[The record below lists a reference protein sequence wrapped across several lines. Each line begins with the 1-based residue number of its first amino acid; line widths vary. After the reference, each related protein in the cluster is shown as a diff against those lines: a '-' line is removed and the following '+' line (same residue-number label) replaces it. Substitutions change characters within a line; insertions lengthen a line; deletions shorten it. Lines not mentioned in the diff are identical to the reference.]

1 MRGGAGPGGRRPASS
16 SFHPRLPISLLKSPG
31 SRPNSGEVF
40 EMTSTVEPHEL
51 RIGMFIHLDGGWMSH
66 PFPLSSFKISSAD
79 QIETIRSLG
88 LKRVRWSPERSDLP
102 VEATAGD
109 GGPGLPDAP
118 ATEAVLVEE
127 DPAVRARRLAD
138 ARADAEAAAL
148 RVCERQ
154 YQEACRDL
162 RRINESIA
170 GEPDRARE
178 AAQSLTSAL
187 LGKMLVD
194 GELCVRVLGE
204 PLGDRQS
211 AHAINVAVVSLLL
224 ARSLQMAEADMAELG
239 TGALLHDMGKLDL
252 PDRVRLPHD
261 DFTHAETSL
270 YRDHVVHGITQG
282 RRLGLAP
289 GALLVVAQHHELAD
303 GSGFPKGATAE
314 RMTVAA
320 RIVSLVNYYDNLC
333 NAANVG
339 KSLTP
344 HEALSRMFAQ
354 SRAKFDPAVLNGFIR
369 MMGIYPPG
377 SLVQLSDDRYAM
389 VTSVNSA
396 RPLKPHVKVHDP
408 ARGGRSLH
416 LNLEECPDL
425 GIRRSLKPSQLPARA
440 AEVLAP
446 RQRVAYF
453 FDVSASP
460 AHEEQA

>member
-1 MRGGAGPGGRRPASS
+1 
-16 SFHPRLPISLLKSPG
+16 
-31 SRPNSGEVF
+31 
-40 EMTSTVEPHEL
+40 
-51 RIGMFIHLDGGWMSH
+51 MSH
-66 PFPLSSFKISSAD
+66 PFPLSSFKITSLG

-102 VEATAGD
+102 VEATMAAGQALAD
-109 GGPGLPDAP
+109 DMSG
-118 ATEAVLVEE
+118 EALAADE
-127 DPAVRARRLAD
+127 DPAVRARRRAD
-138 ARADAEAAAL
+138 AQAEAEAAAL

-154 YQEACRDL
+154 YHEACRDL
-162 RRINESIA
+162 RRINESIG
-170 GEPDRARE
+170 GEPERARE
-178 AAQSLTSAL
+178 AAQALSRAL
-187 LGKMLVD
+187 LDKMLVD

-204 PLGDRQS
+204 PAGDRHS
-211 AHAINVAVVSLLL
+211 AHAINVAVVALLL
-224 ARSLQMAEADMAELG
+224 ARSLNLPEPEMAELG

-261 DFTHAETSL
+261 DFTHAEASL
-270 YRDHVVHGITQG
+270 YRDHVSHGISQG
-282 RRLGLAP
+282 RRMGLAP
-289 GALLVVAQHHELAD
+289 GALLVIAQHHELAD

-314 RMTVAA
+314 RMSFGA
-320 RIVSLVNYYDNLC
+320 RVVSLVNHYDNLC
-333 NAANVG
+333 NAPSPA

-354 SRAKFDPAVLNGFIR
+354 SRAKFDAPILNGFIR

-396 RPLKPHVKVHDP
+396 RPLKPHVKVHDL

-440 AEVLAP
+440 AETLAP

-453 FDVSASP
+453 FDVSAKP
-460 AHEEQA
+460 APEAHA

>member
-1 MRGGAGPGGRRPASS
+1 
-16 SFHPRLPISLLKSPG
+16 
-31 SRPNSGEVF
+31 
-40 EMTSTVEPHEL
+40 MTSTVEPQDL

-66 PFPLSSFKISSAD
+66 PFPLSSFKITNMG

-102 VEATAGD
+102 VEAATAAGNALTD
-109 GGPGLPDAP
+109 EVPGEAP
-118 ATEAVLVEE
+118 AADE

-138 ARADAEAAAL
+138 ARAEAEAAAL

-154 YQEACRDL
+154 YHEACRDL
-162 RRINESIA
+162 RRINESIG
-170 GEPDRARE
+170 GEPERARE
-178 AAQSLTSAL
+178 AAQALSRAL
-187 LGKMLVD
+187 LDKMLVD

-204 PLGDRQS
+204 PAGDRHS
-211 AHAINVAVVSLLL
+211 AHAINVTVIALLL
-224 ARSLQMAEADMAELG
+224 ARSLNLPEPEMAELG

-252 PDRVRLPHD
+252 PDRVRLPHE
-261 DFTHAETSL
+261 DFTHAEASL
-270 YRDHVVHGITQG
+270 YRDHVTHGITQG
-282 RRLGLAP
+282 RRMGLAP

-314 RMTVAA
+314 RMSFGA
-320 RIVSLVNYYDNLC
+320 RVVSLVNHYDNLC
-333 NAANVG
+333 NAPSPA

-354 SRAKFDPAVLNGFIR
+354 LRAKFDAPILNGFIR

-440 AEVLAP
+440 ADTLAP

-453 FDVSASP
+453 FDVSAKP
-460 AHEEQA
+460 APEEHA

>member
-1 MRGGAGPGGRRPASS
+1 
-16 SFHPRLPISLLKSPG
+16 
-31 SRPNSGEVF
+31 
-40 EMTSTVEPHEL
+40 MTSTVEPQDL

-66 PFPLSSFKISSAD
+66 PFPLSSFKIASTE

-102 VEATAGD
+102 VEATAAAGE
-109 GGPGLPDAP
+109 GPPDEAP
-118 ATEAVLVEE
+118 GEAPTPDE
-127 DPAVRARRLAD
+127 DPAVRARRQAE
-138 ARADAEAAAL
+138 ARAEAEAAAL

-154 YQEACRDL
+154 YHEACRDL
-162 RRINESIA
+162 RRINESIG
-170 GEPDRARE
+170 GEPERARE
-178 AAQSLTSAL
+178 AAQALSRAL
-187 LGKMLVD
+187 LEKMLVD

-204 PLGDRQS
+204 PAGDRHS
-211 AHAINVAVVSLLL
+211 AHAINVTVIALLL
-224 ARSLQMAEADMAELG
+224 ARSLNLPEPEMAELG

-252 PDRVRLPHD
+252 PDRVRLPHE
-261 DFTHAETSL
+261 DFTHAEASL
-270 YRDHVVHGITQG
+270 YRDHVAHGITQG
-282 RRLGLAP
+282 RRMGLAP
-289 GALLVVAQHHELAD
+289 GALLVIAQHHELAD

-314 RMTVAA
+314 RMSFGA
-320 RIVSLVNYYDNLC
+320 RVVSLVNHYDNLC
-333 NAANVG
+333 NAASPA

-354 SRAKFDPAVLNGFIR
+354 SRAKFDAPILNGFIR

-440 AEVLAP
+440 AEILAP

-453 FDVSASP
+453 FDVSAKP
-460 AHEEQA
+460 APEEHA

>member
-1 MRGGAGPGGRRPASS
+1 
-16 SFHPRLPISLLKSPG
+16 
-31 SRPNSGEVF
+31 
-40 EMTSTVEPHEL
+40 MTSTVEPQDL

-66 PFPLSSFKISSAD
+66 PFPLSSFKITSSQ

-88 LKRVRWSPERSDLP
+88 LKRIRWSPERSDLA
-102 VEATAGD
+102 VDATVAAGD
-109 GGPGLPDAP
+109 VDALDEPP
-118 ATEAVLVEE
+118 AEPAPVEE
-127 DPAVRARRLAD
+127 DPTARARRLAE
-138 ARADAEAAAL
+138 ARAEAEAAAL

-170 GEPDRARE
+170 GEPERARE
-178 AAQSLTSAL
+178 AAQSLTRAL
-187 LGKMLVD
+187 LDKMLVD

-204 PLGDRQS
+204 PTGDRHS
-211 AHAINVAVVSLLL
+211 AHAINVTVISLLL
-224 ARSLQMAEADMAELG
+224 ARSLQMGEGDMADLG

-261 DFTHAETSL
+261 DFTHAEASL
-270 YRDHVVHGITQG
+270 YRDHVGLGVTQG
-282 RRLGLAP
+282 RRLGLPA

-303 GSGFPKGATAE
+303 GSGFPKGATTE
-314 RMTVAA
+314 RMSAAA
-320 RIVSLVNYYDNLC
+320 RIVSLVNHYDNLC
-333 NAANVG
+333 NAPSPA

-354 SRAKFDPAVLNGFIR
+354 SRAKFDAAILNGFIR

-396 RPLKPHVKVHDP
+396 RPLKPQVKVHDP

-425 GIRRSLKPSQLPARA
+425 GIRRSLKPAQLPARA

-453 FDVSASP
+453 FDVASRP
-460 AHEEQA
+460 NSDESK

>member
-1 MRGGAGPGGRRPASS
+1 
-16 SFHPRLPISLLKSPG
+16 
-31 SRPNSGEVF
+31 
-40 EMTSTVEPHEL
+40 MTSIVEPQDL

-66 PFPLSSFKISSAD
+66 PFPLSSFKITSAE
-79 QIETIRSLG
+79 QIGTIRSLG

-102 VEATAGD
+102 VETTAGPAEAD
-109 GGPGLPDAP
+109 TRMAAGEPGPP
-118 ATEAVLVEE
+118 AEE
-127 DPAVRARRLAD
+127 DPAVQARRLAE
-138 ARADAEAAAL
+138 ARAEAEAAAL

-170 GEPDRARE
+170 GEPERARE
-178 AAQSLTSAL
+178 AAQTLTRAL
-187 LGKMLVD
+187 LDKMLLD

-204 PLGDRQS
+204 PSGDRQS
-211 AHAINVAVVSLLL
+211 AHALNVAVVALLL
-224 ARSLQMAEADMAELG
+224 ARTLKMAAPEMADLG
-239 TGALLHDMGKLDL
+239 AGALLHDMGKLGL

-261 DFTHAETSL
+261 DFTHAENSL
-270 YRDHVVHGITQG
+270 YRDHVAHGITQG
-282 RRLGLAP
+282 RRMGLAA

-303 GSGFPKGATAE
+303 GTGFPKGATSE
-314 RMTVAA
+314 RMSTGA

-333 NAANVG
+333 NAASTA

-354 SRAKFDPAVLNGFIR
+354 ARAKFDATILNGFIR

-377 SLVQLSDDRYAM
+377 SLVQLSDDRFAM
-389 VTSVNSA
+389 VTSVNSS
-396 RPLKPHVKVHDP
+396 RPLKPQVRVHDP

-416 LNLEECPDL
+416 LNLEDCPDL

-453 FDVSASP
+453 FDISP
-460 AHEEQA
+460 APAQERAS